1 MSKPYQM
8 IGYIHE
14 GPDALRRTL
23 DANEAALEYITGQV
37 RTAGIRRV
45 ILTGVGSSYTAPM
58 MALPAFHYHCALPT
72 YVMSGPEPGYYSSRW
87 VNERTMVIAVSR
99 SGERGVVVDT
109 LDDARKRGA
118 FAVAVTGVGESLLA
132 KKADLALVTAEGPE
146 RSWPK
151 TKSVVTATGLLMRLA
166 LTLAEPEDEE
176 VAQRLHWLLHA
187 PQAMSATIEE
197 LEPALQ
203 ALLPSIETHELL
215 AMVGT
220 GANYG
225 TAIEGA
231 MKVMEASSVTTRFD
245 TTDGLLNGPVGGFD
259 ARWLILPLVTP
270 QDRQQT
276 MELLRVARG
285 LGAHSLCVCPPQLD
299 LRGLADHVLPLPQ
312 PPDTLLGSL
321 LYLVPLQL
329 LAYYWTVARGMNP
342 DDPASKQAILDAVL
356 PPGREEPA

>member
-1 MSKPYQM
+1 MSQPYHM

-23 DANEAALEYITGQV
+23 DANAAALEYIAGQV
-37 RTAGIRRV
+37 RAAGIQRIV
-45 ILTGVGSSYTAPM
+45 LTGVGSSYTAPM
-58 MALPAFHYHCALPT
+58 MALPAFHYHCPLPT
-72 YVMSGPEPGYYSSRW
+72 YVMSGPELGYYATHW
-87 VNERTMVIAVSR
+87 VNARTMVIAVSR

-109 LDDARKRGA
+109 LDDARRRGA

-146 RSWPK
+146 KTWPK

-166 LTLAEPEDEE
+166 LTLAKPEDEE

-187 PQAMSATIEE
+187 PQAMSATIEH
-197 LEPALQ
+197 LEPALR
-203 ALLPSIETHELL
+203 ALLPSIETQELL
-215 AMVGT
+215 AIVGT

-231 MKVMEASSVTTRFD
+231 MKVMEASAVTTRFD

-259 ARWLILPLVTP
+259 AQWLVVALVTAL
-270 QDRQQT
+270 DRGQT
-276 MELLRVARG
+276 VELLRVARG
-285 LGAHSLCVCPPQLD
+285 LGARSLCVCPPQLE
-299 LRGLADHVLPLPQ
+299 LNSLADHVLTLPQ
-312 PPDTLLGSL
+312 APDSLLGAL

-342 DDPASKQAILDAVL
+342 DEPASKQAILNAVL